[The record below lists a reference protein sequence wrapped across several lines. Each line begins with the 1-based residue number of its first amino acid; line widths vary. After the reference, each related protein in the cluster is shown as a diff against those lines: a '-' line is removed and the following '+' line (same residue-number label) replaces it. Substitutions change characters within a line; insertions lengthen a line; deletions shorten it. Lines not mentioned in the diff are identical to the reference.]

1 MTKLVFTAI
10 FLAACYSAYR
20 AVVKAAE
27 RQRAAMAAARSR
39 SRMEPRDM
47 GRLRQTR
54 DGYYVPEDGR

>member
-27 RQRAAMAAARSR
+27 RQRSAMAAARAR
-39 SRMEPRDM
+39 GRMEPRDM

-54 DGYYVPEDGR
+54 DGYYVPDDGR

>member
-27 RQRAAMAAARSR
+27 RQRAAMAEARSR

-54 DGYYVPEDGR
+54 DGFYVPDDGR

>member
-27 RQRAAMAAARSR
+27 RQRMAMAEARSR

-47 GRLRQTR
+47 GRLRRTR
-54 DGYYVPEDGR
+54 DGYYVPEDHR